1 MKINFKVRENIKL
14 LILGFFLPL
23 VFFYITVRIIPISIF
38 NEESYVSVT
47 ASALMILSIVLL
59 IFYVFSFVRYRQSD
73 DLRNQI
79 KIFFSLHTYFYLIAA
94 GVSSGI
100 FWLAQSKTPI
110 PPGALIGDVGN
121 YLQDA
126 IKYQQSGN
134 LVYDYPPGLI
144 FLLGNLSSTL
154 NLSVVEVSKLVYLLF
169 GLVTPVVLVIIYRKI
184 LPAYLVGT
192 FLLLTQAGIFY
203 IWKYSAL
210 VLTVGLIFL
219 LIKEIINDLTP
230 SGIKP
235 IDSFRKF
242 MVIGGTFGL
251 VQFLYFGY
259 VWWLIPG
266 IIFLTTIL
274 ILNKNF
280 RPTLLNLFD
289 FYLGFSLTFSGYISD
304 RVGIDLKL
312 FVFGVI
318 AIVIIRILSIYV
330 KSKYLILFF
339 KSIGGFSIVAWSYL
353 IISTN
358 INDTYIYDEALSNP
372 GFSILPNN
380 LFSVLFLFIFFG
392 LFLYISKKY
401 EINYWAF
408 SVIALAISPIFIG
421 LWAASRFQV
430 TGLVELWPRYR
441 EVSELILFSFIIII
455 VLFTIDKF
463 LESGENYST
472 NNINA
477 SLIAIILSSLIVI
490 YGLGNISSEYFQQ
503 LPKEGRFSGYSYE
516 ACEDQVET
524 KKTSGVFLDKPILGQ
539 QVMQACY
546 KLLGEEYI
554 VAPSY
559 QWGFHPI
566 EIFDSDD
573 FWSWSYLQNSSI
585 YFVNQSPES
594 KTVALE
600 FELKKAPCVD
610 DLIVRFVHQGQIL
623 DSIVLNGTQAI
634 KISLNLEAEFY
645 EPQFLNLE
653 SSKKA
658 CTVTGDDRDL
668 LLQVSNLQDAERKFS
683 RLDYFDK

>member
-1 MKINFKVRENIKL
+1 MKINSKARENIKL
-14 LILGFFLPL
+14 LILGFFLPF
-23 VFFYITVRIIPISIF
+23 VFFFITVRIIPISIF

-79 KIFFSLHTYFYLIAA
+79 KIFFSIHTYFYLIAA
-94 GVSSGI
+94 GVASGI

-126 IKYQQSGN
+126 INYQQSGN

-144 FLLGNLSSTL
+144 FLLGNLSSIL

-184 LPAYLVGT
+184 LPAYFVGT
-192 FLLLTQAGIFY
+192 FLLFSQAGVFY

-230 SGIKP
+230 TDTKP
-235 IDSFRKF
+235 IASFGKF
-242 MVIGGTFGL
+242 MVIGGVFGL

-266 IIFLTTIL
+266 IIFLTTI
-274 ILNKNF
+274 ISLNKNF

-304 RVGIDLKL
+304 RVSIDLKL
-312 FVFGVI
+312 FVIGVI
-318 AIVIIRILSIYV
+318 AIVIIRVLSIYV
-330 KSKYLILFF
+330 KSKYLVLFF

-353 IISTN
+353 IISTD
-358 INDTYIYDEALSNP
+358 INDIYIYDEALSNP
-372 GFSILPNN
+372 GFSILPNS
-380 LFSVLFLFIFFG
+380 LFSVLFLFIFSG

-408 SVIALAISPIFIG
+408 SVMILIVSPILMG

-441 EVSELILFSFIIII
+441 EVSELILFSFIIIVI
-455 VLFTIDKF
+455 LLMIDKF
-463 LESGENYST
+463 LESDENYF
-472 NNINA
+472 NDNINA
-477 SLIAIILSSLIVI
+477 SISAIILSSLIII
-490 YGLGNISSEYFQQ
+490 YSLGNISNEFFKQ
-503 LPKEGRFSGYSYE
+503 LPKESRFSGYSYA
-516 ACEDQVET
+516 ACENQVET
-524 KKTSGVFLDKPILGQ
+524 KKTSGFFLDRPELGR
-539 QVMQACY
+539 QVMLACK
-546 KLLGEEYI
+546 KLLGEGYLI
-554 VAPSY
+554 APSY

-566 EIFDSDD
+566 EIENVDS
-573 FWSWSYLQNSSI
+573 FWGWSYLQTSSI
-585 YFVNQSPES
+585 YFVNQSSDQENV
-594 KTVALE
+594 TLE
-600 FELKKAPCVD
+600 FELKRAPCIESAVVSFIHRD
-610 DLIVRFVHQGQIL
+610 QLINRIL
-623 DSIVLNGTQAI
+623 LNGNNKVAI
-634 KISLNLEAEFY
+634 SINLATKPFEPNILNLTT
-645 EPQFLNLE
+645 N
-653 SSKKA
+653 SKPCK
-658 CTVTGDDRDL
+658 VPGDDREI
-668 LLQVSNLQDAERKFS
+668 LLQVLNLQDPTNQLS
-683 RLDYFDK
+683 RLRFFDK